1 MSSRSRSGAVP
12 PAVPPVA
19 GGFSPLDEELGLLPQ
34 VGLTP
39 TLAESVVRLGTWIP
53 FGVAVTML
61 EHFVHTQ
68 VSEATIT
75 RLTERAGAAY
85 EAVQDAQ
92 AARLHTAARPA
103 AVQGPPL
110 QQTLYVKGFGVDLVK
125 TDVHKG
131 AASPERMA

>member
-1 MSSRSRSGAVP
+1 M
-12 PAVPPVA
+12 PPVA